1 MGPIDTRAEINLV
14 VELPIAHALCEVWL
28 HRSIRRAADTAAA
41 LLDSFGRTP
50 ALGDDIDLVRLPLEA
65 TVEEITK
72 PSLPQPFASGR
83 HAHLET
89 LRRGAARLGRPLDE
103 FEGFRV
109 VVRDP
114 PVGSRVTLAW
124 RM

>member
-1 MGPIDTRAEINLV
+1 
-14 VELPIAHALCEVWL
+14 LP
-28 HRSIRRAADTAAA
+28 R
-41 LLDSFGRTP
+41 
-50 ALGDDIDLVRLPLEA
+50 
-65 TVEEITK
+65 
-72 PSLPQPFASGR
+72 PFASVR
-83 HAHLET
+83 RAHLES
-89 LRRGAARLGRPLDE
+89 LRRGAARLGRPLGE